1 MKERMI
7 GIGGNGNDFE
17 GKPDDGSGTAGLK
30 IPKQCKGCPYVE
42 GVASE
47 HAAVVGLEEQRK
59 DDAHGFAGI
68 ATKALRMPRR
78 AGQSSAEVGS
88 IVDEVSADV
97 GEEIKKATE
106 EAQRIIDEIT
116 ADCRGVSTDIKD
128 QNNGDVI
135 ESIACNSPVLG
146 DGEKDA
152 GKVVDRY
159 NTNKAQQAVL
169 ALRASLL
176 PDNDDGGE
184 EGEYVTPLHWIEEVR
199 GADDDDES

>member
-1 MKERMI
+1 MKERMS

-17 GKPDDGSGTAGLK
+17 GKPDDGSGAAGLK
-30 IPKQCKGCPYVE
+30 VPKRCEGCPFVG
-42 GVASE
+42 GVTREYTAD
-47 HAAVVGLEEQRK
+47 VGIQEQRK

-78 AGQSSAEVGS
+78 AGQSSAEAGL
-88 IVDEVSADV
+88 IVDEVSSDV
-97 GEEIKKATE
+97 DKKIE
-106 EAQRIIDEIT
+106 EATKAAQREIDEIT

-146 DGEKDA
+146 DGEKDT

-159 NTNKAQQAVL
+159 NPNKAQQAVL

-176 PDNDDGGE
+176 PDNYDGGE
-184 EGEYVTPLHWIEEVR
+184 EGKYITPPHCIEEIR
-199 GADDDDES
+199 GVDEDES